1 MSKMPVITNQF
12 FNKQMKQI
20 AAIILASVFCLL
32 SISSCTAATQ
42 PEDQS
47 PLTEAFYV
55 GDVDGDGDVTAGD
68 ARLVLRASVGLEE
81 TDLQRMDADA
91 DGTVSAADA
100 RLVLR
105 FAVGLESVLPVKNGS
120 PEPHTGANVIVVY
133 FSRTGH
139 TKPLAEYA
147 AEMLQ
152 TELYEIQAKIPYSD
166 DDIKYYTDC
175 RADREQKDPTAR
187 PEIAEPLSDLNGYDT
202 VLLGYPIWHGQAPK
216 IIYTFLEQSDLTG
229 KTVVPF
235 CTSASSPLGT
245 SAENLHVLAPDA
257 VWNDGRRFAIGTEKE
272 EIAQWLKE
280 IGLYQEEQEENSLR
294 LTINGKKIDVLWEDN
309 ASVTA
314 LKTLAAAE
322 SLTVQLS
329 PYGGFEQVGPLGKS
343 IPSNDVDTTTEPG
356 DIVLYSG
363 NQIVLF
369 YGSNTW
375 SYTRLGKIQGMDQA
389 ALADLLG
396 GDAVV
401 LTFS

>member
-1 MSKMPVITNQF
+1 MRM
-12 FNKQMKQI
+12 I

-42 PEDQS
+42 PEAYA
-47 PLTEAFYV
+47 PLTVELRV

-120 PEPHTGANVIVVY
+120 TEPEPHTGANVIVVY

-147 AEMLQ
+147 AETLHAD
-152 TELYEIQAKIPYSD
+152 LYEIQAKIPYSD

-175 RADREQKDPTAR
+175 RADREQNDPSAR
-187 PEIAEPLSDLNGYDT
+187 PEIAEPLPDLSGYDT

-245 SAENLHVLAPDA
+245 SAENLHALVQDA
-257 VWNDGRRFAIGTEKE
+257 VWNDGRRFAIGTGKE
-272 EIAQWLKE
+272 EVAQWLKE
-280 IGLYQEEQEENSLR
+280 IGLYQEEREENSLR
-294 LTINGKKIDVLWEDN
+294 LIINGKKIDVLWEDN
-309 ASVTA
+309 ASVAA
-314 LKTLAAAE
+314 LKALAAAE
-322 SLTVQLS
+322 PLTVQMS
-329 PYGGFEQVGPLGKS
+329 PYGGFEQVGPLGDS
-343 IPSNDVDTTTEPG
+343 IPRNDVNTTTEPG

-401 LTFS
+401 LTLS